1 MRAVARRGSIDEGWA
16 GRLRHVVAV
25 LVAAMAAGWV
35 FLGVATPA
43 SAAAAL
49 RVTQDPL
56 ACAGTF
62 TTIQAAIDASGAGA
76 TIDVCPGTYREQ
88 VRIVGHGHDGLKLR
102 SLKQQQATIQWP
114 TAESAPLA
122 LVDVNTA
129 DSVVVRGFVVSGP
142 FTFGGCSGERH
153 EGVLIEGGASL
164 LLKDNHITQIKNSD
178 PTLYGCQEGDAVAVG
193 RRSGLTS
200 SGTATVSGNQID
212 EYQKNGV
219 QVVNTGSV
227 ATIEHNVVRGSS
239 AVQSAIASNGIVV
252 FNGGT
257 ATISFNTVSNNKY
270 TPNPPSGPL
279 STGIS
284 YSQVPSTVYGN
295 VVYDN
300 DFGIEVDS
308 VSGGRITD
316 NVVRTSVADGIQLCG
331 DNAQG
336 CGPVT
341 NVAVENNHVT
351 SNKGSGIDLI
361 GAQGDTIRRNHVTA
375 NGSGT
380 GDTTEGIR
388 VDGGSSQNHI
398 DANTAHRNIS
408 NDCSDVSAGT
418 ATAGTANF
426 WTNDRG
432 ATQNRLGLCDNRD
445 NGDHQDD

>member
-1 MRAVARRGSIDEGWA
+1 MRAVARRGSIDDGWA
-16 GRLRHVVAV
+16 GVPMLRHVVAV
-25 LVAAMAAGWV
+25 LVSAMAAGWV

-49 RVTQDPL
+49 RVTQDPS

-76 TIDVCPGTYREQ
+76 TIDVCPGTYKEQ

-102 SLKQQQATIQWP
+102 SLKPRQATIQWP
-114 TAESAPLA
+114 TVEMAPLA
-122 LVDVNTA
+122 LVDIDTA
-129 DSVVVRGFVVSGP
+129 NSVVVRGFVVSGP
-142 FTFGGCSGERH
+142 FTFGGCSAERH

-164 LLKDNHITQIKNSD
+164 QLKDNHITQIKNSD
-178 PTLYGCQEGDAVAVG
+178 PSLYGCQEGDAVAVG
-193 RRSGLTS
+193 RRSGTLS

-227 ATIEHNVVRGSS
+227 ATIDHNVVHGSS
-239 AVQSAIASNGIVV
+239 AVQSATASNGIVV
-252 FNGGT
+252 FNGGV

-270 TPNPPSGPL
+270 TPSPL

-284 YSQVPSTVYGN
+284 YSQVPSAVYGN
-295 VVYDN
+295 IVYDN

-308 VSGGRITD
+308 VSGGRISD
-316 NVVRTSVADGIQLCG
+316 NVVRTNVSDGIQLCG

-341 NVAVENNHVT
+341 NVAVEDNRVT
-351 SNKGSGIDLI
+351 NNKGSGIDLI
-361 GAQGDTIRRNHVTA
+361 GAQSDNIRRNHVSS

-380 GDTTEGIR
+380 GDTTDGIR

-398 DANTAHRNIS
+398 DANTAHRNVT
-408 NDCSDVSAGT
+408 NDCSDVSKGT

-432 ATQNRLGLCDNRD
+432 ATQNPLGLCDNGD

>member
-1 MRAVARRGSIDEGWA
+1 MRAVARRGPIDEGRA
-16 GRLRHVVAV
+16 VVSVLRRVVAV
-25 LVAAMAAGWV
+25 LVTAMFAGWV
-35 FLGVATPA
+35 FLGVAAPA
-43 SAAAAL
+43 SAAPAL

-76 TIDVCPGTYREQ
+76 MIDVCPGIYKEQ

-102 SLKQQQATIQWP
+102 SLEPQQATIQWP

-129 DSVVVRGFVVSGP
+129 NSVVVRGFVVSGP
-142 FTFGGCSGERH
+142 FTFAGCSGERH

-178 PTLYGCQEGDAVAVG
+178 PSLYGCQEGDAVAVG
-193 RRSGLTS
+193 RRSGVKS

-219 QVVNTGSV
+219 QVVNPGSV
-227 ATIEHNVVRGSS
+227 ATIDHNVVRGSS

-257 ATISFNTVSNNKY
+257 ATIRFNTVSNNKY
-270 TPNPPSGPL
+270 TPTPL
-279 STGIS
+279 SNGIS
-284 YSQVPSTVYGN
+284 YSKVPSTVYGN

-308 VSGGRITD
+308 VSGGRVTD
-316 NVVRTSVADGIQLCG
+316 NVVRTSVSDGIQLCG

-341 NVAVENNHVT
+341 NVAVEDNRVT
-351 SNKGSGIDLI
+351 NNKGSGIDLI
-361 GAQGDTIRRNHVTA
+361 GAQGDNIRRNHVTA

-380 GDTTEGIR
+380 GDTTDGIR

-398 DANTAHRNIS
+398 DANTAHRNVT
-408 NDCSDVSAGT
+408 NDCFDASKGT

-432 ATQNRLGLCDNRD
+432 ATQNPLGLCDNGD
-445 NGDHQDD
+445 NGDNGD